1 MKEAIVKEH
10 QEGQEMFT
18 EARNVK
24 CESSG
29 KLQEEGQG
37 PSPGLQRTR
46 VSDATA
52 QEEGQTIHGIRESPN
67 SDLE

>member
-1 MKEAIVKEH
+1 
-10 QEGQEMFT
+10 MFT
-18 EARNVK
+18 EAKNVK

-29 KLQEEGQG
+29 KLREEGQG

-52 QEEGQTIHGIRESPN
+52 QEEGQTLHGIHESPN